1 MYYVTGVTMSNNRTT
16 AKENLA
22 KLMAS
27 ENLLVEHADVP
38 TAAFDLMKRKLYL
51 PNWKNISDDVYTLLI
66 SHEVGHALY
75 TPKEEWESQI
85 MKEKNV
91 EFKNVVNIVEDVRIE
106 KLIQQKY
113 PGTIRAFRSG
123 YDELE
128 KSNLFGTVGRDITEY
143 GLLDR
148 LNIHFKVGHF
158 GYVNVPFS
166 DKERVWLDRVN
177 ICKTFTEVLSLAKEL
192 MEFVEKNEESQ
203 GKSKP
208 SQNGESSEYEVTE
221 GDEQVSAQPQEQG
234 DKSGMYRA
242 SPNDERQNNND
253 NEESEES
260 KSSSDKPQ
268 EHSRGKVIVETQ
280 RHFDKAIQ
288 DLVAKNVKSN
298 AYVNLPNTELD
309 KIIVPYKRVH
319 TQIREYYS
327 KYYPQVF
334 DWAGKHVHTFKNNSK
349 NVVNQMANIFEMKKK
364 ARLDIR
370 ALTSKTGTLDM
381 NRVHSYRYNDDVFKK
396 VTTIPQGKSHGLVM
410 FIDLSSSMYE
420 NIAGTFEQ
428 LLNLVLFCRRVNIP
442 FEVYGFTDTYCAREG
457 LVSHPRKYGTLYFD
471 DRFCLRQYFTNRMTG
486 VEFNDALQNIMC
498 MMQYYNRTTYTGLP
512 TQEQLNC
519 TPLNPAIISGISV
532 VNAFRDKNNL
542 DIVNTIFLTDGE
554 DTHGLTYTDDNG
566 NDTYVGESYWTS
578 RYSTANQNS
587 RNYIRDLKTRKQ
599 WLIDNSTTTL
609 LNIMREQTGAK
620 VIGFFL
626 AKKRDAQGRIEQ
638 MTQDRKRSDALMD
651 SYKKNKF
658 AEINNVDGYD
668 AYYIIPSGSGLN
680 VTSDE
685 FESEVDTNIDWQD
698 EKQAKKIMRSVQKE
712 FATQMSQKM
721 VSRVLLN
728 RFIEH
733 IS

>member
-1 MYYVTGVTMSNNRTT
+1 MSNNRTSS
-16 AKENLA
+16 KENLA
-22 KLMAS
+22 KLMAT

-38 TAAFDLMKRKLYL
+38 TAAFDLLKRKLYL
-51 PNWKNISDDVYTLLI
+51 PNWKDISDDVYTLLI

-75 TPKEEWESQI
+75 TPKDEWEAQI
-85 MKEKNV
+85 MKEKNA

-113 PGTIRAFRSG
+113 PGTIRAFRAG
-123 YDELE
+123 YDELQ
-128 KSNLFGTVGRDITEY
+128 KSNLFGTVGRNIGEY

-166 DKERVWLDRVN
+166 DKERPWVDRVN
-177 ICKTFTEVLSLAKEL
+177 ACKTFAEVLSLAKEL
-192 MEFVEKNEESQ
+192 MEYVEKNEESQ
-203 GKSKP
+203 GKSQP
-208 SQNGESSEYEVTE
+208 NQAGDSSEYDQSQESKDGSSSDEEGTQKSRNLQQVE
-221 GDEQVSAQPQEQG
+221 GDEQNETENNESEDSTSSKVKP
-234 DKSGMYRA
+234 
-242 SPNDERQNNND
+242 DER
-253 NEESEES
+253 
-260 KSSSDKPQ
+260 KP
-268 EHSRGKVIVETQ
+268 GKVRVETQ
-280 RHFDKAIQ
+280 KHFDRALQ

-298 AYVNLPNTELD
+298 VYVNLPETELD
-309 KIIVPYKRVH
+309 KVIVPYKKVH
-319 TQIREYYS
+319 AQIREYYS
-327 KYYPQVF
+327 KYYPQVS
-334 DWAGKHVHTFKNNSK
+334 DWAAKHVNTFKNNSK
-349 NVVNQMANIFEMKKK
+349 TVVNQMANIFEMKKK
-364 ARLDIR
+364 ARLDVR

-381 NRVHSYRYNDDVFKK
+381 NRVHSYRYSDDVFKK
-396 VTTIPQGKSHGLVM
+396 ITTIPQGKSHGLVM
-410 FIDLSSSMYE
+410 FIDLSSSMCE
-420 NIAGTFEQ
+420 NISGTFEQ

-442 FEVYGFTDTYCAREG
+442 FEVYGFTDSYSARDG
-457 LVSHPRKYGTLYFD
+457 LLAHPKKYGTLHFD
-471 DRFCLRQYFTNRMTG
+471 ERFCLRQYFSNRMTG

-519 TPLNPAIISGISV
+519 TPLSPAIISGIAV
-532 VNAFRDKNNL
+532 VNAFRNNNNL
-542 DIVNTIFLTDGE
+542 DIVNTVFLTDGE
-554 DTHGLTYTDDNG
+554 DTHGLAYTDDNG
-566 NDTYVGESYWTS
+566 SESYVGESYWAS
-578 RYSTANQNS
+578 RYSMAKGNA

-626 AKKRDAQGRIEQ
+626 ARKRDAQSRIDQ
-638 MTQDRKRSDALMD
+638 MTQDRKRSEELMD

-658 AEINNVDGYD
+658 AEITNVDGYD
-668 AYYIIPSGSGLN
+668 AFYIVPNGSGLT

-685 FESEVDTNIDWQD
+685 FESEVDKNIDWED
-698 EKQAKKIMRSVQKE
+698 EKQAKKAMRSVQKE
-712 FATQMSQKM
+712 FATQMTQKM